1 MIVNELFDLFDDDS
15 FIDDE
20 SILDDL
26 LHQLDKY
33 NDSILKKSKLQR
45 FKILV
50 KNIENCRVKVNEIIA
65 RFKNGSDDSETLRL
79 LEREG
84 LLSLKQGHRI
94 NEILKERRDLKKIV
108 NVILSTK
115 IGNGLEYLPTCVE
128 DLKNA
133 LQMWM
138 IELARTKT
146 NEVKHKVE
154 VVLDELLRRSVITL
168 NQYNVIKETNN
179 I

>member
-1 MIVNELFDLFDDDS
+1 M
-15 FIDDE
+15 
-20 SILDDL
+20 
-26 LHQLDKY
+26 
-33 NDSILKKSKLQR
+33 
-45 FKILV
+45 
-50 KNIENCRVKVNEIIA
+50 
-65 RFKNGSDDSETLRL
+65 

-115 IGNGLEYLPTCVE
+115 IGNGLEYLPICVE

-133 LQMWM
+133 LQMWL

-146 NEVKHKVE
+146 DELKHKVE

-168 NQYNVIKETNN
+168 NQYNVVTETNN
-179 I
+179 IKKGKID